1 LKVYPIKVDLITI
14 TNLTCKR
21 FWFMSIFA
29 RVVIVKKKTIV
40 ECLYVN
46 NIVEGFHCLN
56 PLPERKENLPF
67 SMYHNFL
74 AAPFYLKKRN
84 GNDAFKNYVSLFSFT
99 FDKLRKN
106 VITCFTDPW

>member
-1 LKVYPIKVDLITI
+1 
-14 TNLTCKR
+14 
-21 FWFMSIFA
+21 MSIFA

-74 AAPFYLKKRN
+74 AAPFYLKKKGMEMMLSN
-84 GNDAFKNYVSLFSFT
+84 TMLAYFPLLLTN
-99 FDKLRKN
+99 
-106 VITCFTDPW
+106 